1 MKNVL
6 AKHYESLLDKNQA
19 QLVEG
24 RDKGN
29 KNSQVDFSL
38 KVKKAGHHY
47 TINCYNT
54 TSRMMINGPE
64 QNTFL
69 GEFAKFEGKILQH
82 PLAEMNKEIKHQL
95 VNYLASIEQ
104 GDVPS
109 MHNEQDDNDI
119 VSNVTN
125 SRRSSRKTKRKEC
138 YDPSVIPAIQNELPG
153 TKRKICFF
161 CEDSIKPND
170 MAMECCGCR
179 SWNHVCCDETLTMEF
194 YNQLEDDTSIEYICV

>member
-1 MKNVL
+1 
-6 AKHYESLLDKNQA
+6 
-19 QLVEG
+19 
-24 RDKGN
+24 
-29 KNSQVDFSL
+29 
-38 KVKKAGHHY
+38 
-47 TINCYNT
+47 
-54 TSRMMINGPE
+54 MINGPE

-69 GEFAKFEGKILQH
+69 GEFAKLEGKILQH

-95 VNYLASIEQ
+95 INYLAKIEQ

-109 MHNEQDDNDI
+109 MHNEQDGNEI

-194 YNQLEDDTSIEYICV
+194 YNQLEDDTSIEYMCLICVHNKVYEIREDADDEPKDKSSGKMVLVSDIKEQGKVENPKLKDNTKI